1 MALSS
6 LWKRKLLMYV
16 IDNGPRGEIGN
27 GSSLMART
35 EGMSRAG
42 IIERPWVACQVI
54 LRGWLNEC
62 VAVKAGGIW
71 ETECVCL
78 WLHVISCVRTTK
90 MIKVLNCCF
99 LCSVL
104 FCVTLWTN
112 SACVFC
118 SAFHVI
124 RLNGSVMVLR
134 FTPSTVTRAAR
145 DYPSQ
150 PCCRRKKPPL
160 RLSSV

>member
-62 VAVKAGGIW
+62 VAVKAGGDMRNRMCMSL
-71 ETECVCL
+71 TAC
-78 WLHVISCVRTTK
+78 H
-90 MIKVLNCCF
+90 F
-99 LCSVL
+99 LCKDNKDDKMCVWIVAFCVL
-104 FCVTLWTN
+104 FCSDCLCVTLWTN
-112 SACVFC
+112 NACVLLCFSC
-118 SAFHVI
+118 HKTKRVSDGPQVYPIHSDTCHPGLPLPA
-124 RLNGSVMVLR
+124 VLQ
-134 FTPSTVTRAAR
+134 TQKA
-145 DYPSQ
+145 
-150 PCCRRKKPPL
+150 
-160 RLSSV
+160 SS